1 MSSNRPLRPPEPQKD
16 RWCNLRQKSVV
27 ASFLSLILKWQFQSM
42 KHISIFFLFL
52 FSLSA
57 SAQNAWSLQECINY
71 AMAHNI
77 GLQQAELNNE
87 IRKNNELQSKA
98 GLLPSINGGANHAYN
113 FGKTID
119 RFTNTFANSM
129 VLSQNFFLS
138 GQVTLW
144 SGLNQYNAIKANE
157 FDYLSGVENVK
168 QQQNDLSLTVAN
180 AYIGVIFNEELLRIS
195 QNQFEITR
203 EQMERTKKLVAA
215 GSQARSVEYEIRS
228 QLAIEEANVTS
239 ADNNYQL
246 SLLQLRQL
254 MNLDSVS
261 NFQVKR
267 PDMGNLQESVLN
279 SNISGMY
286 EKGLQT
292 QPGIKSSEY
301 LILSAE
307 RRLAATKG
315 LRSPTLTF
323 NASMG
328 TGTSGLA
335 KDIVGVTVTGLQQSG
350 ITGSGDLVYTP
361 VTQFITQPK
370 PFADQF
376 RSNVNKSLAF
386 QLNVPLYNGLQTHTA
401 VKNAQINALNA
412 KLSQDLSRQ
421 NLYKNIAQAYA
432 NAKAALNNYSA
443 QKASVEAAQLSF
455 DYAKQKFEAGVISA
469 FDFNMSKTK
478 LFSAESN
485 LLRSKYDYVF
495 KLQVLDYYQGL
506 PLGF

>member
-1 MSSNRPLRPPEPQKD
+1 MKSLPLFIFILISF
-16 RWCNLRQKSVV
+16 WCRS
-27 ASFLSLILKWQFQSM
+27 
-42 KHISIFFLFL
+42 
-52 FSLSA
+52 
-57 SAQNAWSLQECINY
+57 QNAWTLQECINY
-71 AMAHNI
+71 AKAHNI
-77 GLQQAELNNE
+77 SLQQAELSNE
-87 IRKNNELQSKA
+87 IKKNNELQSKA
-98 GLLPSINGGANHAYN
+98 GLLPSINAGANHAYN

-119 RFTNTFANSM
+119 RFTNTFANSQ

-144 SGLNQYNAIKANE
+144 SGLNQYNVIKANE
-157 FDYLSGVENVK
+157 FDYLSGVENIK
-168 QQQNDLSLTVAN
+168 QQQNDLSLTIAN
-180 AYIGVIFNEELLRIS
+180 AYIAVIFNEELLKIS

-228 QLAIEEANVTS
+228 QLALEEANFTA

-254 MNLDSVS
+254 MNLDSIT
-261 NFQVKR
+261 NFKIER
-267 PDMGNLQESVLN
+267 PDMTSLQEKTLSTDIQ
-279 SNISGMY
+279 SMY
-286 EKGLQT
+286 EKSLQT
-292 QPGIKSSEY
+292 QPGVKSSEY
-301 LILSAE
+301 SILSAE

-350 ITGSGDLVYTP
+350 VTSSGELVYTP
-361 VTQFITQPK
+361 VTQLITQPK

-376 RSNVNKSLAF
+376 KSNVNKSLGF
-386 QLNVPLYNGLQTHTA
+386 QLNVPIYNGLQTHTA
-401 VKNAQINALNA
+401 IKNAQLNALNA
-412 KLSQDLSRQ
+412 KLSQDLTHQ
-421 NLYKNIAQAYA
+421 TLYKNIAQAYA
-432 NAKAALNNYSA
+432 NAKAALNNYLA
-443 QKASVEAAQLSF
+443 QKASVEAAQVSF
-455 DYAKQKFEAGVISA
+455 DYSKQKFEAGVISA
-469 FDFNMSKTK
+469 FDYNMSKTK

-495 KLQVLDYYQGL
+495 KMQVLDYYQGL

>member
-1 MSSNRPLRPPEPQKD
+1 MKSLPLFIFILISF
-16 RWCNLRQKSVV
+16 WCRS
-27 ASFLSLILKWQFQSM
+27 
-42 KHISIFFLFL
+42 
-52 FSLSA
+52 
-57 SAQNAWSLQECINY
+57 QNAWTLQECINY
-71 AMAHNI
+71 AKAHNI
-77 GLQQAELNNE
+77 SLQQAELSNE
-87 IRKNNELQSKA
+87 IKKNNELQSKA

-119 RFTNTFANSM
+119 RFTNTFANSQ

-144 SGLNQYNAIKANE
+144 SGLNQYNVIKANE
-157 FDYLSGVENVK
+157 FDYLSGVENIK
-168 QQQNDLSLTVAN
+168 QQQNDLSLTIAN
-180 AYIGVIFNEELLRIS
+180 AYIAVIFNEELLKIS

-228 QLAIEEANVTS
+228 QLALEEANFTA

-254 MNLDSVS
+254 MNLDSIT
-261 NFQVKR
+261 NFKIER
-267 PDMGNLQESVLN
+267 PDMTSLQEKTLSMDIQ
-279 SNISGMY
+279 SMY
-286 EKGLQT
+286 EKSLQT
-292 QPGIKSSEY
+292 QPGVKSSEY
-301 LILSAE
+301 SILSAE

-350 ITGSGDLVYTP
+350 VTSSGELVYTP
-361 VTQFITQPK
+361 VTQLITQPK

-376 RSNVNKSLAF
+376 KSNVNKSLGF
-386 QLNVPLYNGLQTHTA
+386 QLNVPIYNGLQTHTA
-401 VKNAQINALNA
+401 IKNAQINALNA
-412 KLSQDLSRQ
+412 KLSQDLTHQ
-421 NLYKNIAQAYA
+421 TLYKNIAQAYA
-432 NAKAALNNYSA
+432 NAKAALNNYLA
-443 QKASVEAAQLSF
+443 QKASVQAAQVSF
-455 DYAKQKFEAGVISA
+455 DYSKQKFEAGVISA
-469 FDFNMSKTK
+469 FDYNMSKTK

-495 KLQVLDYYQGL
+495 KMQVLDYYQGL

>member
-1 MSSNRPLRPPEPQKD
+1 MKSLPLFIFILISF
-16 RWCNLRQKSVV
+16 WCRS
-27 ASFLSLILKWQFQSM
+27 
-42 KHISIFFLFL
+42 
-52 FSLSA
+52 
-57 SAQNAWSLQECINY
+57 QNAWTLQECINY
-71 AMAHNI
+71 AKAHNI
-77 GLQQAELNNE
+77 SLQQAELSNE
-87 IRKNNELQSKA
+87 IKKNNELQSKA

-119 RFTNTFANSM
+119 RFTNTFANSQ

-144 SGLNQYNAIKANE
+144 SGLNQYNVIKANE
-157 FDYLSGVENVK
+157 FDYLSGVENIK
-168 QQQNDLSLTVAN
+168 QQQNDLSLTIAN
-180 AYIGVIFNEELLRIS
+180 AYIAVIFNEELLKIS

-228 QLAIEEANVTS
+228 QLALEEANFTA

-254 MNLDSVS
+254 MNLDSIT
-261 NFQVKR
+261 NFKIER
-267 PDMGNLQESVLN
+267 PDMTSLQEKTLSTDIQ
-279 SNISGMY
+279 SMY
-286 EKGLQT
+286 EKSLQT
-292 QPGIKSSEY
+292 QPGVKSSEY
-301 LILSAE
+301 SILSAE

-350 ITGSGDLVYTP
+350 VTSSGELVYTP
-361 VTQFITQPK
+361 VTQLITQPK

-376 RSNVNKSLAF
+376 KSNVNKSLGF
-386 QLNVPLYNGLQTHTA
+386 QLNVPIYNGLQTHTA
-401 VKNAQINALNA
+401 IKNAQLNALNA
-412 KLSQDLSRQ
+412 KLSQDLTHQ
-421 NLYKNIAQAYA
+421 TLYKNIAQAYA
-432 NAKAALNNYSA
+432 NAKAALNNYLA
-443 QKASVEAAQLSF
+443 QKASVEAAQVSF
-455 DYAKQKFEAGVISA
+455 DYSKQKFEAGVISA
-469 FDFNMSKTK
+469 FDYNMSKTK

-495 KLQVLDYYQGL
+495 KMQVLDYYQGL

>member
-1 MSSNRPLRPPEPQKD
+1 MKSLPLFIFILISF
-16 RWCNLRQKSVV
+16 WCRS
-27 ASFLSLILKWQFQSM
+27 
-42 KHISIFFLFL
+42 
-52 FSLSA
+52 
-57 SAQNAWSLQECINY
+57 QNAWTLQECINY
-71 AMAHNI
+71 AKAHNI
-77 GLQQAELNNE
+77 SLQQAELSNE
-87 IRKNNELQSKA
+87 IKKNNELQSKA

-119 RFTNTFANSM
+119 RFTNTFANSQ

-144 SGLNQYNAIKANE
+144 SGLNQYNVIKANE
-157 FDYLSGVENVK
+157 FDYLSGVENIK
-168 QQQNDLSLTVAN
+168 QQQNDLSLTIAN
-180 AYIGVIFNEELLRIS
+180 AYIAVIFNEELLKIS

-228 QLAIEEANVTS
+228 QLALEEANFTA

-254 MNLDSVS
+254 MNLDSIT
-261 NFQVKR
+261 NFKIER
-267 PDMGNLQESVLN
+267 PDMTSLQEKTLSTDIQ
-279 SNISGMY
+279 SMY
-286 EKGLQT
+286 EKSLQT
-292 QPGIKSSEY
+292 QPGVKSSEY
-301 LILSAE
+301 SILSAE

-350 ITGSGDLVYTP
+350 VTSSGELVYTP
-361 VTQFITQPK
+361 VTQLITQPK

-376 RSNVNKSLAF
+376 KSNVNKSLGF
-386 QLNVPLYNGLQTHTA
+386 QLNVPIYNGLQTHTA
-401 VKNAQINALNA
+401 IKNAQINALNA
-412 KLSQDLSRQ
+412 KLSQDLTHQ
-421 NLYKNIAQAYA
+421 TLYKNIAQAYA
-432 NAKAALNNYSA
+432 NAKAALNNYLA
-443 QKASVEAAQLSF
+443 QKASVEAAQVSF
-455 DYAKQKFEAGVISA
+455 DYSKQKFEAGVISA
-469 FDFNMSKTK
+469 FDYNMSKTK

-495 KLQVLDYYQGL
+495 KMQVLDYYQGL